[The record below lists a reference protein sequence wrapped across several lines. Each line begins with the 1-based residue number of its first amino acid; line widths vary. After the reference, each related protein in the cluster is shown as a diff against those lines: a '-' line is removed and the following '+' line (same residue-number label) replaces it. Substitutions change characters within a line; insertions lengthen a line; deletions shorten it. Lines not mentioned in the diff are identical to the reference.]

1 MRQALGATEAEGP
14 APGAVALV
22 EEAPGQVVD
31 EGFLGAIARTPL
43 DQYLIWTGS
52 RPVTRGRS
60 LRACALA
67 CVQEVGVPVPLRLV
81 VQRAVRMRSDLHPD
95 AVREAMR
102 QHQSANDAVVLLLRK
117 RADGA
122 FVAVTD
128 IRNAVDLGRRVNA
141 GEVVVDPRGRLVA
154 GAPPARSAG

>member
-1 MRQALGATEAEGP
+1 MSSALRVADAEGP
-14 APGAVALV
+14 APGAIALV
-22 EEAPGQVVD
+22 EEPPGQVID
-31 EGFLGAIARTPL
+31 EILLGAIARTPL

-60 LRACALA
+60 LRACALE

-81 VQRAVRMRSDLHPD
+81 VQRAARMRSDLHPD
-95 AVREAMR
+95 AVREAVR
-102 QHQSANDAVVLLLRK
+102 QHQSANDTVVLLLRK
-117 RADGA
+117 RPDGA

-128 IRNAVDLGRRVNA
+128 IRNAVDLGRRVGA
-141 GEVVVDPRGRLVA
+141 GEIVVDPRGRLVA